1 MPLFQFAQGERC
13 ENLFCQLLKAAVA
26 DAVASVRSDM
36 ACQVVMQTTVLM
48 RLYAAQGTW
57 RIKPLDSATVRRM
70 SVEVDKLNAH
80 GCPLQA
86 STPEEAVSMMS
97 LPCRIAAG
105 YTVTY
110 VHDDIAESQAWF

>member
-26 DAVASVRSDM
+26 DAVASVRNDV
-36 ACQVVMQTTVLM
+36 ACQVIMPTAVLM
-48 RLYAAQGTW
+48 RPYAAAQRTW
-57 RIKPLDSATVRRM
+57 MISRLFLLEACQSRLTN
-70 SVEVDKLNAH
+70 LNAH

-86 STPEEAVSMMS
+86 SSPEEAVSMMS

-110 VHDDIAESQAWF
+110 VHDGEAEPQAWVW